1 MKMMKTNSDQPIE
14 MDMTP
19 MIDVVFQ
26 LIIFFILITDMSQSD
41 LEELR
46 LPVAINAVEDKPDP
60 KVVRPVLNILPD
72 GKMVSKRRPMYD
84 PEKDDM
90 TEVERYLVEQ
100 ARLMPKERDD
110 KLGVDLPKNPLL
122 IRADKNTEFK
132 FIQKV
137 MEVCGK
143 KGIQI
148 WKLQLAAAED
158 PKVVAERKAAEAEE

>member
-1 MKMMKTNSDQPIE
+1 MKLMKTNSDQPVE

-26 LIIFFILITDMSQSD
+26 LIIFFVLITDMSQSD
-41 LEELR
+41 LEELK
-46 LPVAINAVEDKPDP
+46 LPVAKNAVQDKPDP

-72 GKMVSKRRPMYD
+72 GTMITKRRELYD
-84 PEKDDM
+84 PEKDEM
-90 TEVERYLVEQ
+90 TEVERYLSDQ
-100 ARLMPKERDD
+100 ARQMPQKKDPDVGIE
-110 KLGVDLPKNPLL
+110 LPDNPLL

-132 FIQKV
+132 YIQKI

-148 WKLQLAAAED
+148 WKLQLAASEDPAKVAAREAAED
-158 PKVVAERKAAEAEE
+158 

>member
-1 MKMMKTNSDQPIE
+1 MKLMTTNSDQPIE

-41 LEELR
+41 LEELK
-46 LPVAINAVEDKPDP
+46 LPIAKNAMQDKPDP

-72 GKMVSKRRPMYD
+72 GAMITKRRKLYD
-84 PEKDDM
+84 PEKDEM
-90 TEVERYLVEQ
+90 TEVERYLADQ
-100 ARLMPKERDD
+100 ARLMPHPKD
-110 KLGVDLPKNPLL
+110 KVLGIELPDNPLL

-132 FIQKV
+132 YIQKI

-148 WKLQLAAAED
+148 WKLQLAASED
-158 PKVVAERKAAEAEE
+158 PAKVAEREATEE

>member
-1 MKMMKTNSDQPIE
+1 MKLMKTNSDQPIE

-26 LIIFFILITDMSQSD
+26 LIIFFVLITDMSQSD
-41 LEELR
+41 LEELK
-46 LPVAINAVEDKPDP
+46 LPVAKNAVQDKPDP

-72 GKMVSKRRPMYD
+72 GTMITKRKELYD
-84 PEKDDM
+84 PEKDEM
-90 TEVERYLVEQ
+90 TEIERYLSDQ
-100 ARLMPKERDD
+100 ARMMPKKKDPD
-110 KLGVDLPKNPLL
+110 VGVDLPDNPLL

-132 FIQKV
+132 YIQKI

-158 PKVVAERKAAEAEE
+158 PAKVAAREAAEE

>member
-1 MKMMKTNSDQPIE
+1 MKLNKTNSDQNIE

-46 LPVAINAVEDKPDP
+46 LPVAMNSVQDKPDP
-60 KVVRPVLNILPD
+60 KVVRPVLNILPT
-72 GKMVSKRRPMYD
+72 GKMVSKRVTKYE

-90 TEVERYLVEQ
+90 TEVERYLADQ
-100 ARLMPKERDD
+100 ARLMPKEYDED
-110 KLGVDLPKNPLL
+110 VKAELPKNPLL
-122 IRADKNTEFK
+122 IRADKNAEFK
-132 FIQKV
+132 YIQKV

-148 WKLQLAAAED
+148 WKLQLAASED
-158 PKVVAERKAAEAEE
+158 PAKVAAREAEEE

>member
-1 MKMMKTNSDQPIE
+1 MKLSKTDTDQAIE

-26 LIIFFILITDMSQSD
+26 LIIFFILITDMTQSE

-46 LPVAINAVEDKPDP
+46 LPVARNAVEDKPDP

-72 GKMVSKRRPMYD
+72 GTMINKRRELYD
-84 PEKDDM
+84 PEKDEM
-90 TEVERYLVEQ
+90 QELERYLADQ
-100 ARLMPKERDD
+100 ARLMPKEFDED
-110 KLGVDLPKNPLL
+110 VKIDLPKNPLL
-122 IRADKNTEFK
+122 IRADKNSEFK
-132 FIQKV
+132 YIQKI

-148 WKLQLAAAED
+148 WKLQLAASED
-158 PKVVAERKAAEAEE
+158 PAKVAARKAAEE

>member
-1 MKMMKTNSDQPIE
+1 MKLNKTNSDQNIE

-46 LPVAINAVEDKPDP
+46 LPVAKNAVQDKPDP

-72 GKMVSKRRPMYD
+72 GEMISKRKKLYD

-90 TEVERYLVEQ
+90 TDIERYLSSQ
-100 ARLMPKERDD
+100 ALLMPHKYDEAVKA
-110 KLGVDLPKNPLL
+110 KLPDNPLL
-122 IRADKNTEFK
+122 IRADRNTEFK
-132 FIQKV
+132 YIQKV

-158 PKVVAERKAAEAEE
+158 PAKVAAREAEEGE

>member
-1 MKMMKTNSDQPIE
+1 MRMMKADNNNIE

-46 LPVAINAVEDKPDP
+46 LPIAQNAIEDKPDP
-60 KVVRPVLNILPD
+60 KVVRPVINILPD
-72 GKMVSKRRPMYD
+72 GTMITKRRKLYT
-84 PEKDDM
+84 PEADDM
-90 TEVERYLVEQ
+90 KEVERFLADQ
-100 ARLMPKERDD
+100 ARLMPKELDREV
-110 KLGVDLPKNPLL
+110 KIELPRNPLL
-122 IRADKNTEFK
+122 IRADKNSEFK
-132 FIQKV
+132 YIQRI

-148 WKLQLAAAED
+148 WKLQLAD
-158 PKVVAERKAAEAEE
+158 SEEPAKTKSTASGE

>member
-1 MKMMKTNSDQPIE
+1 MKLMKTNSDQPIE

-26 LIIFFILITDMSQSD
+26 LIIFFILITDMTQSD
-41 LEELR
+41 LEELK
-46 LPVAINAVEDKPDP
+46 LPIAQNSVQDKPDP

-72 GKMVSKRRPMYD
+72 GTMITKRRELYD
-84 PEKDDM
+84 PEKDEM
-90 TEVERYLVEQ
+90 TEVERYLADQ
-100 ARLMPKERDD
+100 SRLMPKKKDAD
-110 KLGVDLPKNPLL
+110 LGVDLPDNPLL

-132 FIQKV
+132 FIQKI

-148 WKLQLAAAED
+148 WKLQLAASED
-158 PKVVAERKAAEAEE
+158 PAKVAEREAAKD

>member
-1 MKMMKTNSDQPIE
+1 MKLIKSDMGGTVE

-26 LIIFFILITDMSQSD
+26 LIIFFILITDMTQSE

-46 LPVAINAVEDKPDP
+46 LPIAQNAVQDKPDP
-60 KVVRPVLNILPD
+60 KVVRPVLNIMPD
-72 GKMVSKRRPMYD
+72 GTMISKRRKLFD
-84 PEKDDM
+84 PEKDEM
-90 TEVERYLVEQ
+90 IEVERYLADQ
-100 ARLMPKERDD
+100 ARLMPKELD
-110 KLGVDLPKNPLL
+110 KDIKVELPKNPLL

-132 FIQKV
+132 YIQRV

-148 WKLQLAAAED
+148 WKLQLGAAED
-158 PKVVAERKAAEAEE
+158 PKKAEAAAQAGE

>member
-1 MKMMKTNSDQPIE
+1 MKLMKTNSDQPIE

-26 LIIFFILITDMSQSD
+26 LIIFFILITDMTQSD

-46 LPVAINAVEDKPDP
+46 LPVAQNAIQDKPDP

-72 GKMVSKRRPMYD
+72 GVMITKRRRLYD
-84 PEKDDM
+84 PEKDDL
-90 TEVERYLVEQ
+90 TEVERYLADQ
-100 ARLMPKERDD
+100 ARMMPKEFD
-110 KLGVDLPKNPLL
+110 KDVNAELPKNPLL
-122 IRADKNTEFK
+122 IRADKNSEFK
-132 FIQKV
+132 YIQKV

-148 WKLQLAAAED
+148 WKLQLAASED
-158 PKVVAERKAAEAEE
+158 PKKVAEREAAEKD

>member
-1 MKMMKTNSDQPIE
+1 MKLSKTNPGTEVE

-26 LIIFFILITDMSQSD
+26 LIIFFILITDMTQSD

-46 LPVAINAVEDKPDP
+46 LPVARNAVEDKPDP

-72 GKMVSKRRPMYD
+72 GKMINKRKELYD
-84 PEKDDM
+84 PEKDEMQDL
-90 TEVERYLVEQ
+90 ERYLADQ
-100 ARLMPKERDD
+100 ARLMPKEFD
-110 KLGVDLPKNPLL
+110 KDVNAELPKNPLL
-122 IRADKNTEFK
+122 IRADKNAEFK
-132 FIQKV
+132 YIQKI

-148 WKLQLAAAED
+148 WKLQLAASED
-158 PKVVAERKAAEAEE
+158 PAKVAARKAAEE

>member
-1 MKMMKTNSDQPIE
+1 MKLNKTNSDQNIE

-26 LIIFFILITDMSQSD
+26 LIIFFILITDMTQSE

-46 LPVAINAVEDKPDP
+46 LPMARNAVQDKPDP

-72 GKMVSKRRPMYD
+72 GTMINKRRELYD

-90 TEVERYLVEQ
+90 TETERYLADQ
-100 ARLMPKERDD
+100 SRLMPQKYDESVKA
-110 KLGVDLPKNPLL
+110 KLPDNPLL
-122 IRADKNTEFK
+122 IRADQNTEFK
-132 FIQKV
+132 YIQKV
-137 MEVCGK
+137 MEICGK

-148 WKLQLAAAED
+148 WKLQLAASEDPAKVAAREAAED
-158 PKVVAERKAAEAEE
+158 

>member
-1 MKMMKTNSDQPIE
+1 MKLNKTSTDQNIE

-26 LIIFFILITDMSQSD
+26 LIIFFILITDMTQSE

-46 LPVAINAVEDKPDP
+46 LPVAQNAVQDKPDP

-72 GKMVSKRRPMYD
+72 GKMITKRVTKYD
-84 PEKDDM
+84 PEKDDL
-90 TEVERYLVEQ
+90 TELERYLADQ
-100 ARLMPKERDD
+100 ARLMPKKEDENL
-110 KLGVDLPKNPLL
+110 KVLLPDNPLL
-122 IRADKNTEFK
+122 IRADKNAEFK
-132 FIQKV
+132 YIQKI

-158 PKVVAERKAAEAEE
+158 PKKIAEREAAEE